1 MGVLRRFLPMVLLL
15 GLVLFI
21 AIVPRVEAEGGA
33 AADPLTPE
41 ERAFVAAHGPILY
54 APDPLFPPFEFLDSS
69 GVARGITPDLL
80 TLIGKKVGVEVRTV
94 AFLTWS
100 DVLEAVKRGKVDLLG
115 TLTRTPERE
124 SILLFSKP
132 YLSVSYVLFVRQGGI
147 DPKNIEDLVSRRLG
161 VVRNY
166 GINTWLSAVHPDI
179 HPVVVEDTA
188 TGLAMLATGQLDAML
203 ETLPV
208 GAQIVREESLTN
220 IRIVPRLIDT
230 LPQHFGVRKE
240 EPLLLSIV
248 QKGLDSLTEP
258 ERSEVFVRWTG
269 QDFSRP
275 PPAISPLLRNVLL
288 ILAAAAVLSWA
299 WIVALRRSVRRATRS
314 LRESEERYRELFE
327 NASDIIYT
335 HDLAGNITS
344 FNKAAERP
352 TGYTIDEALKTNI
365 LSVCAPEYV
374 DIVHQVMSRKIAEG
388 GQTRY
393 ELEIVGK
400 NGHRIP
406 LEVSTRMIYRGGKPV
421 GVQCI
426 ARDITERRRA
436 EEALRASQKMIEE
449 IINAIPVRV
458 FWKDRN
464 LIYLGCNTEFAR
476 DAGFTDPKDV
486 IGKDDYQMGWRE
498 QAELYRAD
506 DRQVIESGGSKFLI
520 EEPQRTSEGNTITLL
535 TSKIP
540 LRNSNG
546 EISGMIGTYYDITD
560 RKRAEA
566 EKEKLQ
572 AQLQQAMKMEAVGRL
587 AGGVAH
593 DFNNLLT
600 VIMGYSE
607 LLLQKTGKES
617 SGHREVEEIKRAGE
631 RAASLTQQLLA
642 FSRKQIIEPKV
653 VRLDLLVADMQA
665 MLTRLIGEDIAL
677 QSTTGKSLGSVKVD
691 PGQFQ
696 QILMNLV
703 VNARD
708 AMPDGGKI
716 VIETANVDLDGGY
729 CALHP
734 YIIPGRFVMLSVS
747 DTGHGMSGEVKKHLF
762 EPFFTTKER
771 GRGTGLGLATTYGA
785 VKQSGGS
792 IEVYSEAG
800 IGTTFKIYLPHV
812 EEEASQSVKDDRPQ
826 DMRGGS
832 ETVLLVEDEDIVRN
846 LCVQILEQLGYKVM
860 QARNGAEAIAL
871 AQGYGDRIDLLMT
884 DVVMPG
890 MSGAEL
896 ATQLVLLRPEMKVL
910 FTSGYTDDAIVRH
923 GILEE
928 GVSFIGKPYTPSALA
943 KKVRGVLDKT

>member
-1 MGVLRRFLPMVLLL
+1 LLQTLLKKHGYGVTAAANGAEALEKARSERPDMIISDILMPIMDGFTLCREWKRDSRLKDVPFMFFSSTYNDPRDEKFALGLGAERFIVKPQDQQVLL
-15 GLVLFI
+15 GIIEEVISEHKAGRLV
-21 AIVPRVEAEGGA
+21 
-33 AADPLTPE
+33 
-41 ERAFVAAHGPILY
+41 
-54 APDPLFPPFEFLDSS
+54 APCEPQRD
-69 GVARGITPDLL
+69 
-80 TLIGKKVGVEVRTV
+80 
-94 AFLTWS
+94 
-100 DVLEAVKRGKVDLLG
+100 EAVCL
-115 TLTRTPERE
+115 RE
-124 SILLFSKP
+124 
-132 YLSVSYVLFVRQGGI
+132 YNEVLIR
-147 DPKNIEDLVSRRLG
+147 KLEDKMVQVEGAKRRL
-161 VVRNY
+161 
-166 GINTWLSAVHPDI
+166 
-179 HPVVVEDTA
+179 E
-188 TGLAMLATGQLDAML
+188 L
-203 ETLPV
+203 EV
-208 GAQIVREESLTN
+208 
-220 IRIVPRLIDT
+220 
-230 LPQHFGVRKE
+230 
-240 EPLLLSIV
+240 
-248 QKGLDSLTEP
+248 
-258 ERSEVFVRWTG
+258 
-269 QDFSRP
+269 
-275 PPAISPLLRNVLL
+275 
-288 ILAAAAVLSWA
+288 
-299 WIVALRRSVRRATRS
+299 
-314 LRESEERYRELFE
+314 
-327 NASDIIYT
+327 
-335 HDLAGNITS
+335 
-344 FNKAAERP
+344 AER
-352 TGYTIDEALKTNI
+352 T
-365 LSVCAPEYV
+365 
-374 DIVHQVMSRKIAEG
+374 
-388 GQTRY
+388 
-393 ELEIVGK
+393 
-400 NGHRIP
+400 
-406 LEVSTRMIYRGGKPV
+406 
-421 GVQCI
+421 
-426 ARDITERRRA
+426 RA
-436 EEALRASQKMIEE
+436 EEALRASRKMTEE

-464 LIYLGCNTEFAR
+464 LIYLGCNSEFAR

-486 IGKDDYQMGWRE
+486 IGKDDYQMVWRE

-506 DRQVIESGGSKFLI
+506 DRQVIESGGSKFLM
-520 EEPQRTSEGNTITLL
+520 EEPQTTSEGNTITLL

-540 LRNSNG
+540 LRNSDG
-546 EISGMIGTYYDITD
+546 EIGGVIGTYYDITD
-560 RKRAEA
+560 LKRAEE
-566 EKEKLQ
+566 EKAKLEG
-572 AQLQQAMKMEAVGRL
+572 QLQQAMKMEAVGRL

-617 SGHREVEEIKRAGE
+617 SGHREMEEIKRAGE

-677 QSTTGKSLGSVKVD
+677 QSTTGRSLGSVKVD

-747 DTGHGMSGEVKKHLF
+747 DTGHGMSEEVKKHIF

-800 IGTTFKIYLPHV
+800 IGTTIKIYLPRV

-832 ETVLLVEDEDIVRN
+832 ETVLLVEDEDVVLN
-846 LCVQILEQLGYKVM
+846 LCVQILERLGYKVM

-871 AQGYGDRIDLLMT
+871 ARGYGDRIDLLMT

-943 KKVRGVLDKT
+943 KKVRGVLDR